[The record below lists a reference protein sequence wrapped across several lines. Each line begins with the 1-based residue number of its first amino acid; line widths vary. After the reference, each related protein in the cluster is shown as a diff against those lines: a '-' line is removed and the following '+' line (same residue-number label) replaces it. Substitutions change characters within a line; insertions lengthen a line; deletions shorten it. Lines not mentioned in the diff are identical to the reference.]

1 MDLKAPAKAPTGSPA
16 AASAP
21 GAAAAASAT
30 SAMPAASATSAVPA
44 SGSASTAEP
53 GLPLIRASEAEAP
66 YGSLVSTV
74 LTVALV
80 GAALIWALRRSNW
93 ARQRVAQ
100 PRTRMLQVRETVH
113 VAPKVRV
120 TYLRCGDHE
129 LLLAHSEHSQ
139 AWITLPPGA
148 APNAPAFPAPQ
159 DPTHA
164 A

>member
-1 MDLKAPAKAPTGSPA
+1 MDLKSPASSPA

-21 GAAAAASAT
+21 VAAAAS
-30 SAMPAASATSAVPA
+30 SAPSAVPA
-44 SGSASTAEP
+44 SGSASTVEP
-53 GLPLIRASEAEAP
+53 GLPLIRASEAESP
-66 YGSLVSTV
+66 YGPLVSTV

-129 LLLAHSEHSQ
+129 LLLAHSESSQ

-148 APNAPAFPAPQ
+148 APSAPVPQ

>member
-1 MDLKAPAKAPTGSPA
+1 MDLKSPAKSPPGSPA

-21 GAAAAASAT
+21 VAAASA
-30 SAMPAASATSAVPA
+30 SAPSAAAA

-53 GLPLIRASEAEAP
+53 GLPLIRASETEAP

-120 TYLRCGDHE
+120 TYLRCGEHE

-139 AWITLPPGA
+139 AWITLPPGTG
-148 APNAPAFPAPQ
+148 PNAPVAPASPPPQ

>member
-1 MDLKAPAKAPTGSPA
+1 MDLKSPAKSPATSPASSPA

-21 GAAAAASAT
+21 VAAAA
-30 SAMPAASATSAVPA
+30 A

-53 GLPLIRASEAEAP
+53 GLPLIRTSEAEAP

-74 LTVALV
+74 LTVTLV
-80 GAALIWALRRSNW
+80 GAALVWALRRGNW
-93 ARQRVAQ
+93 TKLRAAQ

-120 TYLRCGDHE
+120 TYLRCGEHE

-139 AWITLPPGA
+139 AWIALPPGS
-148 APNAPAFPAPQ
+148 APTAPSSPAPQ
-159 DPTHA
+159 DPSHA